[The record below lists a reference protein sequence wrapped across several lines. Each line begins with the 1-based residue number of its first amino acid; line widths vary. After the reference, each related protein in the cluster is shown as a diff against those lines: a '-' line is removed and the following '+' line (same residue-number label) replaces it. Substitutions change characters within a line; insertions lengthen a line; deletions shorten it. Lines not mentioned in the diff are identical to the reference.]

1 MFSQLRI
8 LLHITRSHGIMRRY
22 FVVNGFD
29 GALTMLGLCMGFYF
43 TDQVQV
49 SVVIHACL
57 GAAIALGMSGV
68 SSAYISESAERK
80 KELLELEQAM
90 QSSLEES
97 HFGKAVRWV
106 PVVIAIVNGAAPFI
120 ISVLI
125 MVPLWLHEWRP
136 EFITLPLESAIVLA
150 FFLVFLLGI
159 FLGRISGMF
168 WLWSGIKTLLVALV
182 TALLIFLVSHF

>member
-8 LLHITRSHGIMRRY
+8 LLHITHSHGIIRRY

-43 TDQVQV
+43 TDHVQI

-68 SSAYISESAERK
+68 SSAYISESAEKK

-90 QSSLEES
+90 IGDLGES
-97 HFGKAVRWV
+97 HFGRAARWV
-106 PVVIAIVNGAAPFI
+106 PVVIAIVNGAAPFL
-120 ISVLI
+120 ISVVI
-125 MVPLWLHEWRP
+125 MLPLWLHTWQAD
-136 EFITLPLESAIVLA
+136 LMAMPLEAAIVLA
-150 FFLVFLLGI
+150 FLLVFLLGM
-159 FLGRISGMF
+159 FLGRISGTF
-168 WLWSGIKTLLVALV
+168 WLWSGIKTLAIALL
-182 TALLIFLVSHF
+182 TALLIFFVSHF